1 MIRINLLPYRAAKKK
16 ENIRRQVSIYLLSIV
31 VVMLLA
37 YAYNASL
44 KSKVVRITAD
54 ITATKAQVVKYKK
67 INQEIAEI
75 KKKLELLNRKIEV
88 IQSLERDRKV
98 PVQTMDDLYRL
109 LVQKRMW
116 YTKIEDRVQTIKVNG
131 IAIDNQ
137 TVADFMTRV
146 EKTDTYQNVR
156 LAAIKQQ
163 KLQGQDL
170 RLKQFEVNFSR
181 NMQADPANPAQKN
194 QKKPRGAKQ

>member
-31 VVMLLA
+31 VVMLLV
-37 YAYNASL
+37 YAYNSSL
-44 KSKVVRITAD
+44 KSKIVKITAD
-54 ITATKAQVVKYKK
+54 ISATKDQVTKYKK

-75 KKKLELLNRKIEV
+75 KKKLELLDRKIEV

-116 YTKIEDRVQTIKVNG
+116 YTKIEDRVQNIKVNG

-146 EKTDTYQNVR
+146 EKTETYQNVR

-163 KLQGQDL
+163 KLQGQDM

-181 NMQADPANPAQKN
+181 KTQTGSANPANKN
-194 QKKPRGAKQ
+194 QTNPRGARQ

>member
-16 ENIRRQVSIYLLSIV
+16 ENVRRQVSIFLLSIV
-31 VVMLLA
+31 VVALLI
-37 YAYNASL
+37 YVYNSSL
-44 KSKVVRITAD
+44 KNKINKITAD
-54 ITATKAQVVKYKK
+54 ITTTQSQVAKYQK
-67 INQEIAEI
+67 INKEIDEI
-75 KKKLELLNRKIEV
+75 KKKLDLLNRKIEV

-98 PVQTMDDLYRL
+98 PVQTMDDLYQL

-116 YTKIEDRVQTIKVNG
+116 YTKIEDWTQNIKVNG

-146 EKTDTYQNVR
+146 EKSDNYQNVR
-156 LAAIKQQ
+156 LAAIKQY

-181 NMQADPANPAQKN
+181 QIQTGPSNQAPA
-194 QKKPRGAKQ
+194 R

>member
-16 ENIRRQVSIYLLSIV
+16 ENVRRQVSIFLLSIV
-31 VVMLLA
+31 GVVLLI
-37 YAYNASL
+37 YMYNSSL
-44 KSKVVRITAD
+44 KGKINTINAD
-54 ITATKAQVVKYKK
+54 ISATQAQVAKYKK

-75 KKKLELLNRKIEV
+75 KKKLDLLNRKIEV
-88 IQSLERDRKV
+88 IQSLESDRKV
-98 PVQTMDDLYRL
+98 PVQTMDDLYQL

-116 YTKIEDRVQTIKVNG
+116 YTKIEDRAQNIKVNG

-146 EKTDTYQNVR
+146 EKSDNYQNVR
-156 LAAIKQQ
+156 LAAIKQH
-163 KLQGQDL
+163 KLQGQEM

-181 NMQADPANPAQKN
+181 QTQAGPGNQAQPGRTNPK
-194 QKKPRGAKQ
+194 GARQ

>member
-16 ENIRRQVSIYLLSIV
+16 ENVRRQVSIFLLSIV
-31 VVMLLA
+31 VVVLLV
-37 YAYNASL
+37 YMYNASL
-44 KSKVVRITAD
+44 KSKINKITAT
-54 ITATKAQVVKYKK
+54 IAATKAQVAKYQK
-67 INQEIAEI
+67 INKEIDEI

-88 IQSLERDRKV
+88 IESLERDRKV
-98 PVQTMDDLYRL
+98 PVQTMDDLYQL

-116 YTKIEDRVQTIKVNG
+116 YTKIEDRAQNIKVNG

-146 EKTDTYQNVR
+146 EKSDNYQNVR
-156 LAAIKQQ
+156 LAAIKQH

-181 NMQADPANPAQKN
+181 QTQAGPGNQAPTGRTNPK
-194 QKKPRGAKQ
+194 GARQ